1 MTRLIDAPGWVDADP
16 DRPLPF
22 WSTLRD
28 DLNAYRASLSCGN
41 ARVILAESGFYAGLL
56 YRLSHRLHHCLR
68 PLGPLFSLA
77 FTWLLRHHYGCMLA
91 PTARLHG
98 GLFLPYPLG
107 IVIGP
112 GATIGPGSHL
122 YQNVT
127 LGGAPDQIGLP
138 HVGSDARIYASAVLI
153 GPITLGDRVLIG
165 ALAVVD
171 RDVPSDTAV
180 RCPPADLIRCRSD
193 EGMGLR

>member
-1 MTRLIDAPGWVDADP
+1 MTRVEDAPSWVDAALDQ
-16 DRPLPF
+16 PLPF
-22 WSTLRD
+22 WRSLRA
-28 DLNAYRASLSCGN
+28 DLAAYRVALSCGR
-41 ARVILAESGFYAGLL
+41 ARVILTESGFHAGLL
-56 YRLSHRLHHCLR
+56 HRLAHRLHHSLR
-68 PLGPLFSLA
+68 PLGPVFSA
-77 FTWLLRHHYGCMLA
+77 AITWLLRHLYGCMIA

-107 IVIGP
+107 IVLGP
-112 GATIGPGSHL
+112 AATIGPGSHV

-127 LGGAPDQIGLP
+127 LGGAPGQVGIPHIG
-138 HVGSDARIYASAVLI
+138 SNARIYAGAVLI

-180 RCPPADLIRCRSD
+180 RCPPADFDPLPER
-193 EGMGLR
+193 